1 MRAVP
6 EQISAKAGAA
16 EEVVVL
22 RHVPWEGLGAFAA
35 GLEEWEIGWRYV
47 DLFAG
52 EPVPDL
58 YAARAVF
65 VMGGPMGVYDGG
77 RYPFLSRELNAIREA
92 VRENVPT
99 LGVCPTWTCAWGR
112 SSWPVPWA
120 QRSAPICS
128 DRRSG
133 GDRNSVARGGG

>member
-6 EQISAKAGAA
+6 EQISAKAGAS

-22 RHVPWEGLGAFAA
+22 RHAPWEGLGAFAA

-58 YAARAVF
+58 RAARVVF
-65 VMGGPMGVYDGG
+65 VMGGPMGVYDSG

-99 LGVCPTWTCAWGR
+99 LGVCLGAQLVAGALGATVGPNPLGPEIGWG
-112 SSWPVPWA
+112 P
-120 QRSAPICS
+120 
-128 DRRSG
+128 
-133 GDRNSVARGGG
+133 